1 MSAHAVGVTYRWVAI
16 LMTVVAALGWGV
28 LFVLSPSAASVHD
41 ALRQEIDRLVQ
52 ERQRLDALV
61 KEQRATT
68 AELSELTTK
77 LATTRDD
84 LARMKEAHE
93 AAQAAL
99 VTKKAEFTSTQ
110 AAIATARTEL
120 AALEQRMASTREQVS
135 ERTGTVK
142 AGKSQRRKVS
152 LRRKKRGRS

>member
-1 MSAHAVGVTYRWVAI
+1 
-16 LMTVVAALGWGV
+16 
-28 LFVLSPSAASVHD
+28 
-41 ALRQEIDRLVQ
+41 
-52 ERQRLDALV
+52 
-61 KEQRATT
+61 
-68 AELSELTTK
+68 
-77 LATTRDD
+77 
-84 LARMKEAHE
+84 
-93 AAQAAL
+93 QAAL